1 MAVILS
7 IRLKSS
13 GQGSLDPD
21 MGCRSLPEKN
31 EGRLLILA
39 HSQGS
44 SEALCSDDQGQT
56 WRQSAPVGTGN
67 ESEIAETWDD
77 HLIKVVRDNHPVSQ
91 PHEELYALFSFS
103 GDGGL
108 TWSAAMPN
116 PDLRTPICMASII
129 QGENPELLYSY
140 PDDYYSQANMSVAR
154 STDNGLTFTHK
165 TLIYAGP
172 AGYSDLGLLSNG
184 DVLLL
189 FENGAVEYD
198 QRITLVRIQP

>member
-1 MAVILS
+1 M
-7 IRLKSS
+7 
-13 GQGSLDPD
+13 
-21 MGCRSLPEKN
+21 
-31 EGRLLILA
+31 
-39 HSQGS
+39 
-44 SEALCSDDQGQT
+44 
-56 WRQSAPVGTGN
+56 GTGN